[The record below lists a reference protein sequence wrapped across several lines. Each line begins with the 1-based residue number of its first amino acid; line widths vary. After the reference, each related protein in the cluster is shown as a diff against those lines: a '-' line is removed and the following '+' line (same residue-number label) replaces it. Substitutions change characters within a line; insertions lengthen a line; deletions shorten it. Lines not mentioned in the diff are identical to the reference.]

1 MTTTTEATVTVPVS
15 LGPTTTSASESQLVD
30 PVTTTTESEGQ
41 ALLALDRQTD
51 PPSPLDTQGQ
61 QTASLESDDG
71 SQFAVTPHVSAPD
84 SSAVAPLP
92 TDP

>member
-1 MTTTTEATVTVPVS
+1 VTI
-15 LGPTTTSASESQLVD
+15 
-30 PVTTTTESEGQ
+30 TTESEGQ
-41 ALLALDRQTD
+41 ALPALDRQTD

-71 SQFAVTPHVSAPD
+71 SQFAVTPHVSALD
-84 SSAVAPLP
+84 SSTTAPPP